1 MKVNKLLGV
10 VEDGAVLD
18 RAGSRGG
25 GGRSSGQGGAR
36 PGAVKNGVAA
46 GVVLGRGSC
55 HTVIRATRVINE
67 REQRR
72 RVDLKIYGCGDS
84 RGGRGVGD

>member
-25 GGRSSGQGGAR
+25 GGRSSGQCGAR

-46 GVVLGRGSC
+46 RVVLG
-55 HTVIRATRVINE
+55 
-67 REQRR
+67 
-72 RVDLKIYGCGDS
+72 
-84 RGGRGVGD
+84 